1 MMQTIQNEASQQTT
15 ISIESHHI
23 VITATCFEILVCL
36 LRVLEMVMVQ
46 ARPLFTDPAFPN
58 AANML
63 ERLAQVLNSARQ
75 GGYTQQSFYDESSA
89 QWSSIQNLIVQTHRI
104 RKFWN

>member
-1 MMQTIQNEASQQTT
+1 
-15 ISIESHHI
+15 
-23 VITATCFEILVCL
+23 
-36 LRVLEMVMVQ
+36 MVQ

-75 GGYTQQSFYDESSA
+75 GGYTQQYFYDESSA
-89 QWSSIQNLIVQTHRI
+89 QWSSIQNLIVQTHFI
-104 RKFWN
+104 RNFWN